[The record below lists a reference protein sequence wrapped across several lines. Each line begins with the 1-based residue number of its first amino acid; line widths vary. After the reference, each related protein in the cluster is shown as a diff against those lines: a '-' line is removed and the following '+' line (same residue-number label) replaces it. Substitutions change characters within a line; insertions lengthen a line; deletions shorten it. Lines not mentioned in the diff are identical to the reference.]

1 MVSLLLATVPLFLWL
16 TAMCPVEWKYNMMRL
31 VLLEVIKPGTK
42 DLGNKVKQLKYAT
55 CSTKDAYTT
64 TVNGC
69 VTNLKAVYVNLLKN
83 KAEYTKY
90 NTNLT
95 DYVSQ
100 KIGQVLA
107 VTELIKDNKC
117 IQADV
122 PVVPKKNE
130 DLLTSFG
137 LLEEALK
144 IYVKIA
150 STLAEV
156 KDYREA
162 VAELLKTLLT
172 DLTGKIKAVVDEGV
186 QCSDSIPTL
195 IHHAHVGHSH
205 RVFTETMSSVM
216 TVFTFLSDDLKFT
229 RGCTVT
235 IRNVVLDGCEL
246 CGIRIHVT
254 LVWAVP
260 LVPELLG
267 RLLAKHENWFLVK
280 KRFSSDPNFIK
291 SRTYSGP
298 DATDAFGASLTN
310 IKSTQNTIVGQ
321 FDKLDELC
329 INCLNCKTSKEFSI
343 EQLITTDHLGIDRVF
358 VTSSGLL
365 SCYLW
370 LTRGIHIKPTENVT
384 GGTPTSVW
392 PVLEFGKLQA
402 YKLAADVFQMKQP
415 TGCSLTDDGKEADAI
430 INKLKDLVNNMNKFN
445 MELPSTRYSMKKT
458 SSSGKMKIA
467 LFTHSFL
474 AKYMEAVWRLAE
486 EHQCRQGL
494 QHLNQASK
502 HFNRHEI
509 HEILVALRFCFTF
522 YKVGALDTD

>member
-16 TAMCPVEWKYNMMRL
+16 TAMCPEVSSSALNAGGTVEWKYNMMRL

-195 IHHAHVGHSH
+195 IHHTHVGHSH
-205 RVFTETMSSVM
+205 RVFTETMNSVM
-216 TVFTFLSDDLKFT
+216 TVFTFLSDDLK
-229 RGCTVT
+229 
-235 IRNVVLDGCEL
+235 
-246 CGIRIHVT
+246 
-254 LVWAVP
+254 
-260 LVPELLG
+260 
-267 RLLAKHENWFLVK
+267 
-280 KRFSSDPNFIK
+280 
-291 SRTYSGP
+291 Y
-298 DATDAFGASLTN
+298 ATDAFGASLTN

-329 INCLNCKTSKEFSI
+329 IS
-343 EQLITTDHLGIDRVF
+343 
-358 VTSSGLL
+358 
-365 SCYLW
+365 
-370 LTRGIHIKPTENVT
+370 
-384 GGTPTSVW
+384 GTPTSVW

-458 SSSGKMKIA
+458 ICLISIDELKYGCSGCAIK
-467 LFTHSFL
+467 
-474 AKYMEAVWRLAE
+474 
-486 EHQCRQGL
+486 
-494 QHLNQASK
+494 
-502 HFNRHEI
+502 
-509 HEILVALRFCFTF
+509 
-522 YKVGALDTD
+522 